1 MRLYTIYFVQ
11 WYKCTVVLLIHRVI
25 NDSYRIQMVFQIHL
39 FGKEINMADR
49 KKIVVPPQG
58 GMMRDLVR
66 RLKLITR
73 LMGDGRV
80 NIFVKILP
88 LASLAYLFWPLD
100 AIALPIVGALDD
112 AAILWVGST
121 LFVELCPRDVVN
133 EHMQELAA
141 SEGEEVVDAEATDID
156 NK

>member
-1 MRLYTIYFVQ
+1 
-11 WYKCTVVLLIHRVI
+11 
-25 NDSYRIQMVFQIHL
+25 
-39 FGKEINMADR
+39 MADK

-58 GMMRDLVR
+58 GMMRDLVS

-73 LMGDGRV
+73 LMGDRRV
-80 NIFVKILP
+80 NIFIKVLP

-112 AAILWVGST
+112 AAVLWIGST
-121 LFVELCPRDVVN
+121 LFVELCPADVVN

-141 SEGEEVVDAEATDID
+141 REGEEVVDAEATDID
-156 NK
+156 TK